1 MPKVNALA
9 ERSPG
14 FVWRSGTEAEL
25 ASAAGWPLFVGND
38 RLIASFS
45 VWESPE
51 APCAPMSIRPS
62 MVLSFRRAE
71 EWFDPDATR
80 GHALWWVQVGHV
92 PSITE
97 AREKV
102 EALEAGGA
110 SDAVFNLR
118 AGCPPPDRG
127 GGIRGAVG
135 LCFLRDRA
143 PKADSRRMSAWCYGQ
158 VDAKTLGA

>member
-1 MPKVNALA
+1 MTAAHHIAHFNWATLRAPVGDDRVAGFVNAVPKVNALA

-51 APCAPMSIRPS
+51 ALRAY
-62 MVLSFRRAE
+62 VYQTVHGAFFRRAE

-110 SDAVFNLR
+110 SDAVFTF
-118 AGCPPPDRG
+118 A
-127 GGIRGAVG
+127 
-135 LCFLRDRA
+135 
-143 PKADSRRMSAWCYGQ
+143 Q
-158 VDAKTLGA
+158 VPAA